1 MVGLPVGLE
10 DMVGFL
16 VGVDDGTFVGAGLT
30 LGSVGGSSYRILIFP
45 LNAIP
50 NSEVII
56 SPNTVSISE
65 AEGTPG
71 GAPNLQW
78 HFASP
83 SISSTSMRYL
93 FSIAVAPN
101 STVFCFAWWNSREL
115 GEENKWRS
123 RSIG

>member
-10 DMVGFL
+10 DMVGFP

-30 LGSVGGSSYRILIFP
+30 LGSAGGSSYRILIFT

-56 SPNTVSISE
+56 SPNTVSISA

-71 GAPNLQW
+71 GAPDLQW
-78 HFASP
+78 HVASP
-83 SISSTSMRYL
+83 SFSSKSMRYL
-93 FSIAVAPN
+93 FSTAVTPD
-101 STVFCFAWWNSREL
+101 STEL
-115 GEENKWRS
+115 GEEIKWRS